1 MNYYSAAKEKRLEK
15 VKKAKNTVIEAPVG
29 YGKRTAIKRLFS
41 DMKEQVFW
49 FEENQKEPEEAFDV
63 LVEIITDIDGAAGRK
78 LREVGYPNHQNL
90 EEVCRICKNIKA
102 YRDEYIIFRYIKSN
116 RHHYRDSIFR
126 AIFTNTCDKVHFI
139 ILANET
145 PSDSELAAIKEQAY
159 YLGKEFFALTA
170 EEIFRLYREEQIP
183 ITESQA
189 AKIHEFSHGWISII
203 SLHILQTRITG
214 TLEIN
219 KHIGE
224 LIHYHFYDKLTIT
237 EKEVALMA
245 SLFSTVTYGQLC
257 FFADREI
264 MADERREST
273 MIDYLFE
280 YNIIDGNYEIQPVL
294 GRFLKNC
301 LKDGDE
307 SIRRRVYQRV
317 GDWYLS
323 QLDYVMA
330 VYYYFKCKDY
340 ESLLSVDF
348 TNLSRVK
355 YKEISM
361 FAIAKEVVLE
371 TSEEMKKKHP
381 FTLLKLAYIIF
392 SSGEFKL
399 FKTLMSELKVLF
411 GELND
416 KHLMGEWT
424 LIYAY
429 TYFPD
434 VGEMLPFLE
443 EARDLLDRP
452 SLVMDRKEAAFFAC
466 PSPWSILYIRHG
478 KAELIGNMRKAT
490 ELYDQ
495 MTNGRL
501 AGGADLLEGE
511 FYCMSGEFERAKIC
525 AYKAKYLAESKEQIT
540 IIYGAELLLGRVA
553 LASSDFEL
561 IKQVALKIEKITAQ
575 YAKLIPGSMRSYIKD
590 VIEIMLSSMMVNCD
604 GKTYD
609 NFNDGIIENYHVVG
623 MLMLNYN
630 KIIVGLLKRD
640 IHEVVGNL
648 EAVLQLDRRI
658 KTLTVE
664 HYVYLSLALC
674 YLTLGEEKEAC
685 ANLDNALRVSS
696 PDKIYTT
703 FARFKKQL
711 APLFKEKVIQ
721 DKYRSHLE
729 EINKIAAPFFKDE
742 EVLFKEKLQY
752 KVTEELTKREREVAK
767 LASEGMRNKEIA
779 DKLGIT
785 ERTVKAHLSVV
796 FQKLRIDRRSSLEKM
811 L

>member
-1 MNYYSAAKEKRLEK
+1 MNYYSVVKRKQLEK

-29 YGKRTAIKRLFS
+29 FGKRTAIKRLFS
-41 DMKEQVFW
+41 DIKEQVFW
-49 FEENQKEPEEAFDV
+49 FEEQEKEPEEAYDA
-63 LVEIITDIDGAAGRK
+63 LVDIITDIDGAAGRK
-78 LREVGYPNHQNL
+78 LREVGYPNYQNL
-90 EEVCRICKNIKA
+90 EEVCRICRHMKA
-102 YRDEYIIFRYIKSN
+102 YRDEYIIFRYTKS
-116 RHHYRDSIFR
+116 RSHPYRDSIFQ
-126 AIFTNTCDKVHFI
+126 AIFTNTCEKVHFI
-139 ILANET
+139 ILANEIS
-145 PSDSELAAIKEQAY
+145 SDSELAVSKEQAY
-159 YLGKEFFALTA
+159 YLGKSFFALTA
-170 EEIFRLYREEQIP
+170 EEIVRLYADENIP
-183 ITESQA
+183 VTESQA
-189 AKIHEFSHGWISII
+189 AEIQAFSNGWISIL
-203 SLHILQTRITG
+203 SLHILQTKITG

-224 LIHYHFYDKLTIT
+224 LIHYHFYDKLTTI

-257 FFADREI
+257 FFAGREI
-264 MADERREST
+264 MADEKREAT

-323 QLDYVMA
+323 QLDHRMA
-330 VYYYFKCKDY
+330 IYYYFKCKAY
-340 ESLLSVDF
+340 ESLLNVDF

-355 YKEISM
+355 YKNISM

-381 FTLLKLAYIIF
+381 VALLKLAYIIF
-392 SSGEFKL
+392 SAGEFQL
-399 FKTLMSELKVLF
+399 FRTLMSELKVLF

-434 VGEMLPFLE
+434 VGEMLPHLE
-443 EARDLLDRP
+443 EARNLLNKP
-452 SLVMDRKEAAFFAC
+452 SLVMDRKEAAFFSC
-466 PSPWSILYIRHG
+466 PSPWSIFYIRPG
-478 KAELIGNMRKAT
+478 KEELIGNVRKAT
-490 ELYDQ
+490 KLYDQ
-495 MTNGRL
+495 MTSGRL

-540 IIYGAELLLGRVA
+540 IVYGAELLLGRAA
-553 LASSDFEL
+553 LASSDFDL
-561 IKQVALKIEKITAQ
+561 IGQVALKIEKITTH
-575 YAKLIPGSMRSYIKD
+575 YAKLIPGSMRNFIKD
-590 VIEIMLSSMMVNCD
+590 VIEITLSSMMVNCD

-609 NFNDGIIENYHVVG
+609 SFNDSIIENYHVVG

-630 KIIVGLLKRD
+630 KIIAGLLKGD
-640 IHEVVGNL
+640 IHEVIGNL

-664 HYVYLSLALC
+664 HYVYLSLTLC
-674 YLTLGEEKEAC
+674 YLSLGKDKEAS
-685 ANLDNALRVSS
+685 ANLDNALRVSC
-696 PDKIYTT
+696 PDKIYIT

-711 APLFKEKVIQ
+711 TPLFKEKAIQ
-721 DKYRSHLE
+721 DKYQDHLK
-729 EINKIAAPFFKDE
+729 EINKIAAPLFKE
-742 EVLFKEKLQY
+742 NEVLFKEKLQY
-752 KVTEELTKREREVAK
+752 KVIEELTKREKEVAK

-779 DKLGIT
+779 EELGIT

-796 FQKLRIDRRSSLEKM
+796 FQKLHIDRRSSLEKM